1 MGDSLQE
8 LADAFAHRAEEAERA
23 EESIRT
29 AMFDEMEVD
38 YTADDEIEALGA
50 KVVLDVME
58 ADADA
63 NTILATNLEGNLT
76 TPHLELGSPREA
88 RPLG

>member
-1 MGDSLQE
+1 MQN
-8 LADAFAHRAEEAERA
+8 LATSGPITDYFAHRAEEAERG

-29 AMFDEMEVD
+29 AMLDEMEVY

-58 ADADA
+58 ADAHA
-63 NTILATNLEGNLT
+63 NTILATKPPISKGT
-76 TPHLELGSPREA
+76 SQHRT
-88 RPLG
+88 